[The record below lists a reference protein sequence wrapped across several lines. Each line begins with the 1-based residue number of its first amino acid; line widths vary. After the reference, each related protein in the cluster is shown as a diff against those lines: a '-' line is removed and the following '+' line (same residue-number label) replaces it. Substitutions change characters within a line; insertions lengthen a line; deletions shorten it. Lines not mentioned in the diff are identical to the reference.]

1 MGQASCKMFKLGLT
15 GLVLLLSAATK
26 EANAVCGN
34 PQLTLNHDECS
45 CDDES
50 CEFENG
56 SILRARCF
64 VNKDDTSTT
73 IRLGD
78 MELSSTETIKGF
90 RRTYTA
96 NPILLNHTMDQ
107 QELTCQ
113 TTCNGQTVVSHPIVL
128 RILFP
133 PVDLSSQ
140 CTLRKATRSSDIE
153 PQLTIKG
160 RANPTPGCGDFLVTL
175 DDNKVGSFVHVLCN
189 VSSHG
194 DDTLTDST
202 FALTYVLRTDELGDV
217 AKASFKY
224 KKAAAINGTVVCRN
238 KPSAAGNKSGT
249 GEQSTGQDQDGNY
262 KEKKYP
268 VGMTVGFV
276 VLVGVVIVIIL
287 LLSVIVIIF
296 LRNRSI
302 RPSST
307 TTSSH
312 ANGNQSTTL
321 YTPITPCD
329 VDATNGG
336 DVCQVMMDEEAL

>member
-128 RILFP
+128 RILFL
-133 PVDLSSQ
+133 PVGISSQ
-140 CTLRKATRSSDIE
+140 CTFRKATRSSDIE

-160 RANPTPGCGDFLVTL
+160 RANPTPNCGDFLVKL
-175 DDNKVGSFVHVLCN
+175 EDNKVGSFVHVLCN

-202 FALTYVLRTDELGDV
+202 FSLTYVLRTDELGYV
-217 AKASFKY
+217 VKASFQY
-224 KKAAAINGTVVCRN
+224 KKAAGINGTVVCRN
-238 KPSAAGNKSGT
+238 KSSAAGNKSDT
-249 GEQSTGQDQDGNY
+249 GDQSQGQDQDGNY

-268 VGMTVGFV
+268 VGMTAGFV
-276 VLVGVVIVIIL
+276 ALGVIIVVI
-287 LLSVIVIIF
+287 LLSVIVFIF

-312 ANGNQSTTL
+312 ANGNQSTTYIYPDNSL
-321 YTPITPCD
+321 H
-329 VDATNGG
+329 VGATNGG
-336 DVCQVMMDEEAL
+336 DACQSMMDEEAL